1 MAIHYNIYWPKID
14 LKVKGSI
21 CIMPPKNY
29 KSCNKME
36 GISNHHENFFVRHIR
51 GKSTDNRKLRK
62 VDKKLFL
69 LRFITDH
76 YSRLG
81 HR

>member
-1 MAIHYNIYWPKID
+1 MILKSYLQVDCFAPFWFHCSPEFDIHFLVWHTFVNREKCLD
-14 LKVKGSI
+14 
-21 CIMPPKNY
+21 C
-29 KSCNKME
+29 
-36 GISNHHENFFVRHIR
+36 FVRHIR

-69 LRFITDH
+69 LQFITDH